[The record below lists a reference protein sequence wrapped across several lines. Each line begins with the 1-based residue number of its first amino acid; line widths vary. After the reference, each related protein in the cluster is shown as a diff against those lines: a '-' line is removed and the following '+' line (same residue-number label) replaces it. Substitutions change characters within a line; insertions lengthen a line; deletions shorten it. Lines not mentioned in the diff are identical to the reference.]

1 MAGILMLI
9 DCAKVPEIVKAALK
23 LILIVQ
29 PKQLRGISC
38 NHKKRREEPT
48 QHVTPFETINC

>member
-9 DCAKVPEIVKAALK
+9 DCAKVPQIVKAALK

-29 PKQLRGISC
+29 PKQLRGMS
-38 NHKKRREEPT
+38 
-48 QHVTPFETINC
+48 